1 MEIPA
6 LVYFSCWSIITATF
20 LSLGFKSLNHHEQ
33 INNNKPHFS
42 PLLIFLLQRF
52 LTTSVCHSSTY
63 SLVHRPHHSIITS
76 LTTHLKL
83 TVIGFSLPSYLYVVS
98 GRPIQLH
105 LILAYA
111 FVIITIF
118 HFFFIGDGKEVDF
131 GLYVDFL
138 VRLTVFSLTL
148 DKRDRFFPVFVAGVS
163 FLTAGLSAAMFDV
176 DNRETAVVGSTEME
190 RRMRFVGIGFSILA
204 GVAFQVFLRIKLFG
218 DVVGFLCF
226 GVAWLGCVAMVMPC
240 RDFGV
245 LDWFVCNVLVGCVN
259 EFGLYGPTWFAYAAS
274 VVLFVLHPKVRAV
287 RYVPGRDVILW

>member
-6 LVYFSCWSIITATF
+6 LLYFSCWSIITATF

-33 INNNKPHFS
+33 INNKPHFS
-42 PLLIFLLQRF
+42 PLVIFLLQRF

-63 SLVHRPHHSIITS
+63 ALVHRPHSIKTS
-76 LTTHLKL
+76 LTSHLKL
-83 TVIGFSLPSYLYVVS
+83 TLIGFSLPSYLYFIS

-111 FVIITIF
+111 FLLITI
-118 HFFFIGDGKEVDF
+118 HFFFIGEEEVDF

-148 DKRDRFFPVFVAGVS
+148 DKRDRFFPVFVAAVS
-163 FLTAGLSAAMFDV
+163 LFTAGLSAAMFDV
-176 DNRETAVVGSTEME
+176 DNRETAVGGSTEME
-190 RRMRFVGIGFSILA
+190 KRMKYVGIGCSILA
-204 GVAFQVFLRIKLFG
+204 GVVFQVFLRIKLFG
-218 DVVGFLCF
+218 DVVGFLCL
-226 GVAWLGCVAMVMPC
+226 GVAWVGCVAMVMPC

-245 LDWFVCNVLVGCVN
+245 LDWFVGNVLVGCVN